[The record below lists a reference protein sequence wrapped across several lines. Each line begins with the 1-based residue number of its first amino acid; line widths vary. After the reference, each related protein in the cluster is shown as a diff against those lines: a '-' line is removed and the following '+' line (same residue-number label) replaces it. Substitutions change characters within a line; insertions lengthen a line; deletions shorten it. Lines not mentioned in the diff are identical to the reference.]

1 MTDDLETGKATFVVN
16 VSDQIVLEKNL
27 LISPCFRPGHHYQI
41 LKQENFPSAA
51 KAYNDALEKSD
62 NDLVIFVHQDLIL
75 PSTWVLRLQEA
86 LRALEKTDPNWG
98 VLGVFGRT
106 SAGEDRGYIYSTGL
120 RLIGSP
126 FKSPTVVQT
135 LDEIV
140 LIIRKSSGLR
150 FDERLPHFHFYGAEI
165 CLAALQKGMKSYAI
179 PAFCIHNTQYSLV
192 LPKEFYASYG
202 ILKSIW
208 KKYIPVHTTCI
219 QITKF
224 NSHVYRRRINEFALR
239 YLRRKTIGAYR
250 REDSSRFLKEFDNS
264 DANQYSGS

>member
-1 MTDDLETGKATFVVN
+1 MTEDLESGRVTFVVN
-16 VSDQIVLEKNL
+16 VSSPSVLKKNL
-27 LISPCFRPGHHYQI
+27 LISPSFRPGHRYQI
-41 LKQENFPSAA
+41 LQQENFASAA
-51 KAYNDALEKSD
+51 TAYNDALEKSH
-62 NDLVIFVHQDLIL
+62 NDLVIFVHQDVIL
-75 PSTWVLRLQEA
+75 PSAWISRLQEA
-86 LRALEKTDPNWG
+86 LDALENIDPHWG

-106 SAGEDRGYIYSTGL
+106 ATGEQRGSVYSTGL
-120 RLIGSP
+120 GLIGSP
-126 FKSPTVVQT
+126 FKSPAVVQT

-202 ILKSIW
+202 ILKNIW
-208 KKYIPVHTTCI
+208 KKYVPVYTTCI
-219 QITKF
+219 RITKF

-250 REDSSRFLKEFDNS
+250 REDSSRLLKEFENS
-264 DANQYSGS
+264 